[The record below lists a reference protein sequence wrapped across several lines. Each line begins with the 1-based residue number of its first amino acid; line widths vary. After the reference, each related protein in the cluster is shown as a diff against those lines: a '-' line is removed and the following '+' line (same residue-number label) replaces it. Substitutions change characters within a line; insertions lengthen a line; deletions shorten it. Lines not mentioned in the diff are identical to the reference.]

1 MPGYAT
7 PGYATRVVDLQ
18 LGGRDYRVHA
28 LQDNQQFA
36 DPDGDAERA
45 GVSSA
50 QWPLFGQVWP
60 SGCVLAEAMSTH
72 EVAGLRIL
80 EVGCGLALSSLVLQQ
95 RGADITASDLHPL
108 AETFLID
115 NARRNG
121 LQTIAYRDLPWAV
134 PDTTLGYFD
143 LIIGSDILYE
153 RDHAALLAALVHR
166 HALPRSEIVI
176 TDPGRGNGGAFGKAM
191 ALLGYIASERRCRFK
206 PGDAAPYRGRLLYYR
221 RGGAGQ
227 DQSKVN

>member
-1 MPGYAT
+1 MTGYAT
-7 PGYATRVVDLQ
+7 PGYATRVLDVH
-18 LGGRDYRVHA
+18 LGGRDYHVQA

-36 DPDGDAERA
+36 DPDGVAERA

-72 EVAGLRIL
+72 EISGLRIL
-80 EVGCGLALSSLVLQQ
+80 EIGCGLALSSIVLQQ

-121 LQTIAYRDLPWAV
+121 LQTIAYRDLPWGV
-134 PDTTLGYFD
+134 PDDTLGYFD

-153 RDHAALLAALVHR
+153 RDHAAQLAALIHR
-166 HALPRSEIVI
+166 HALPRSQIVI
-176 TDPGRGNGGAFGKAM
+176 TDPGRGNAGAFGKAM
-191 ALLGYIASERRCRFK
+191 AVLGYVASEHRCSFK
-206 PGDAAPYRGRLLYYR
+206 LTDVAPYRGRLLYYR
-221 RGGAGQ
+221 RDSAG
-227 DQSKVN
+227 NGPPR

>member
-1 MPGYAT
+1 M
-7 PGYATRVVDLQ
+7 PGYATRVLDLC
-18 LGGRDYRVHA
+18 LGGRDYRVRA

-36 DPDGDAERA
+36 DAEGLAERA

-60 SGCVLAEAMSTH
+60 AGCVLAEAMSTH
-72 EVAGLRIL
+72 DVAGLRIL
-80 EVGCGLALSSLVLQQ
+80 EVGCGLALSSLVLKH

-121 LQTIAYRDLPWAV
+121 LQAIAYRDLPWAV
-134 PDTTLGYFD
+134 PDATLGYFD

-153 RDHAALLAALVHR
+153 RGHAALLAGLIQR

-191 ALLGYIASERRCRFK
+191 ALLGYEASEHRCRFK
-206 PGDAAPYRGRLLYYR
+206 PEDVAPYRGRLLQYR

-227 DQSKVN
+227 GSAPLN